1 MNTTAYVI
9 GIICL
14 LCASAFFSASE
25 TAFTSVNVIRL
36 RNRAENGDRKAQR
49 VLALVDEYDKLL
61 STILIGNNIVNIT
74 AAALATLVFV
84 SVMGER
90 GVSVATL
97 VLTIAT
103 LIFGE
108 ISPKTLAKEKAE
120 QVAAVVSPLIMV
132 IMWIFTPFTL
142 FFQQLQRV
150 LVKLAGGNQD
160 KAITEEELMTII
172 DAVEEGGNIEAGE
185 GALIRSAILFDDRYV
200 RNIYTP
206 RVNVEAVPYDATYEE
221 IADRFIKTGYSRLP
235 VYDDTIDN
243 ILGVLHVKDFYAML
257 LKKEEVPL
265 TEIIKPLA
273 FIMQNRDLARLMNAL
288 QKDKSH
294 MAVVTDEYGGTVGIV
309 TLEDVIEELVGDIWD
324 EHDQEPLPQV
334 EKVSPGVYVMEG
346 QIEVEDV
353 LPHFG
358 IDIKEIEAATVGG
371 WITDK
376 LGHIPI
382 EGETVREG
390 SVVFRVD
397 EATPRYVQKV
407 RLSIDSPK
415 TDHAEGR
422 DE

>member
-1 MNTTAYVI
+1 MHTTAYVI

-14 LCASAFFSASE
+14 LAGSAFFSASE

-36 RNRAENGDRKAQR
+36 KNRAESGDRKARR
-49 VLALVDEYDKLL
+49 VLTLVENYDKLL

-74 AAALATLVFV
+74 AASLATVVFV
-84 SVMGER
+84 GMLGER
-90 GVSVATL
+90 GVTVSTI
-97 VLTIAT
+97 VLTMAT

-108 ISPKTLAKEKAE
+108 ISPKTLAKEKPEEIATL
-120 QVAAVVSPLIMV
+120 VAPVIMLIMWV
-132 IMWIFTPFTL
+132 FTPFTFL
-142 FFQQLQRV
+142 FQQLQRLLIV
-150 LVKLAGGNQD
+150 LAGGDQD
-160 KAITEEELMTII
+160 KAITEEELMTIV
-172 DAVEEGGNIEAGE
+172 DEVEEGGNIEAGE

-200 RNIYTP
+200 RDIYTP
-206 RVNVEAVPYDATYEE
+206 RVNVEAVPDDATYEE
-221 IADRFIKTGYSRLP
+221 VAERFIKTGYSRLP
-235 VYDDTIDN
+235 VYNDTIDN

-257 LKKEEVPL
+257 LKKEERPL

-324 EHDQEPLPQV
+324 EHDREPLPQV
-334 EKVSPGVYVMEG
+334 EKVAPGVYLMEG

-358 IDIKEIEAATVGG
+358 IDTEHIEAMTVGG

-376 LGHIPI
+376 LGHIPV

-390 SVVFRVD
+390 AIVVRVE
-397 EATPRYVQKV
+397 EATPRYVEKV
-407 RLSIDSPK
+407 RLSVEPQKQESR
-415 TDHAEGR
+415 E
-422 DE
+422 EE